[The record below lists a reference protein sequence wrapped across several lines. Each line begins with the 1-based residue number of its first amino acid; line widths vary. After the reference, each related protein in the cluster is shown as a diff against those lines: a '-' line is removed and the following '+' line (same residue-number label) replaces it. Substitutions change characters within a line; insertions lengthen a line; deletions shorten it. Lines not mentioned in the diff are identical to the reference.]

1 MSGCYL
7 AIQSNCYEDKF
18 SLLRLQPCPILSLK
32 DKGDVLEN
40 PGKRHVVMQPLLLT
54 SSERRTKTMKSPD
67 SIFSSYLGLWL
78 FNHSMTHAQEAH
90 ALNLN

>member
-1 MSGCYL
+1 MTCAKDFMSGCYL

-40 PGKRHVVMQPLLLT
+40 DM
-54 SSERRTKTMKSPD
+54 
-67 SIFSSYLGLWL
+67 
-78 FNHSMTHAQEAH
+78 
-90 ALNLN
+90 